1 MLKKSAFILIVI
13 VAAIIMLTP
22 IALTIMITA
31 VNDNT
36 AAQLEQELL
45 AIPLPENSYYV
56 ESLSQAGKLW
66 GNGNGMQYYAA
77 MLISSE
83 LPLDELELYYLQ
95 YNCAVSIQR
104 TTEINTDH
112 GEFHFSPDIFP
123 DRAYIVEKFG
133 SGINDFFEQA
143 DLRGH

>member
-1 MLKKSAFILIVI
+1 MLKKAAFILIVI
-13 VAAIIMLTP
+13 IAAIIMLTP
-22 IALTIMITA
+22 IALTITITA

-77 MLISSE
+77 MLISSG
-83 LPLDELELYYLQ
+83 LSLDELESYYSQ
-95 YNCAVSIQR
+95 YNCTVSIQR
-104 TTEINTDH
+104 TAEINTDH
-112 GEFHFSPDIFP
+112 GEFHFAADTFP
-123 DRAYIVEKFG
+123 DSAYIVEKFG
-133 SGINDFFEQA
+133 SGVNEFFEQA